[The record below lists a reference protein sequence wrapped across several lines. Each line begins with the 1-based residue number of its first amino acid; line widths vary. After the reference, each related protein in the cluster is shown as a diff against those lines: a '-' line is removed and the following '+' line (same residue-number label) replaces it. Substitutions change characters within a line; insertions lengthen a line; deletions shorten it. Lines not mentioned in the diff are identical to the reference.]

1 MGLKEELAQDLESA
15 RQGFH
20 HLLDSVPESLYAHPS
35 DNLAWTIGDVLYHI
49 TLGPPAIR
57 FEIWMI
63 HQTPWMFRTL
73 NTPTSRLFNWGN
85 ALFARHPKRITRQT
99 LTKAYEKGHAGLMS
113 SLKRMREQ
121 DFARSVVY
129 PPEFVSELAGEVSI
143 ERLFRYIKLHFEV
156 HSGQIYRALNH
167 KVHEGTQRKSF

>member
-20 HLLDSVPESLYAHPS
+20 NLLDSVSEAFYSHPS
-35 DNLAWTIGDVLYHI
+35 DNPAWTIGDVLYHI

-63 HQTPWMFRTL
+63 CHTPWMFKAL
-73 NTPTSRLFNWGN
+73 NTSTSRLFNWGN

-99 LTKAYEKGHAGLMS
+99 LVKAYEKGHTGLAS
-113 SLKRMREQ
+113 DLKRMREQ
-121 DFARSVVY
+121 DLARSVTY
-129 PPEFVSELAGEVSI
+129 PPEFVSELAGKVSI
-143 ERLFRYIKLHFEV
+143 ERLFRYIKLHLDV
-156 HSGQIYRALNH
+156 HAGQISTVLSALA
-167 KVHEGTQRKSF
+167 GTTPPQA